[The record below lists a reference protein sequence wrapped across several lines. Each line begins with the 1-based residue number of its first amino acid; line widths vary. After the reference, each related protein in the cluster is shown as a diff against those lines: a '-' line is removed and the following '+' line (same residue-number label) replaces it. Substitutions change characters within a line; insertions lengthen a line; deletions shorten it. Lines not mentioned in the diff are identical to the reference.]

1 MKPVYTER
9 VSRIQRAI
17 FIMKD
22 VKSRDRLREW
32 LRDGYRIGLWKLAAR
47 DYETAF
53 ENLTVSGERVRSMI
67 MHEKMSTRAV
77 KRSVARQQLIELANS
92 TTARSSPHKDF
103 GNDNSTADERT
114 SEFETNV
121 PDLEGARDVKNRTG
135 ERRTFGTIDVE
146 FSTAEYPPRGNPDE
160 TRLSSQP
167 APVTQSAVATSPP
180 KIRSRSDEDA
190 MGEAEFWVP
199 ADRTE
204 EKEEEKR
211 RSRSR

>member
-121 PDLEGARDVKNRTG
+121 PDLERARDVKNRTG
-135 ERRTFGTIDVE
+135 
-146 FSTAEYPPRGNPDE
+146 
-160 TRLSSQP
+160 
-167 APVTQSAVATSPP
+167 
-180 KIRSRSDEDA
+180 
-190 MGEAEFWVP
+190 
-199 ADRTE
+199 
-204 EKEEEKR
+204 
-211 RSRSR
+211 